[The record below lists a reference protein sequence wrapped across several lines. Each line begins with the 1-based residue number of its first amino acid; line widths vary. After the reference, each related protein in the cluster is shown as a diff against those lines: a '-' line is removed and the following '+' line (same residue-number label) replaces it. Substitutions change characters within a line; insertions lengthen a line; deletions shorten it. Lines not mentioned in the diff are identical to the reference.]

1 MCGDIY
7 KQGSFQEAPLPSP
20 NTTHVHCFINITFQ
34 GSVWK
39 STHLTSTCLLFLSSQ
54 IIWYLVADLSS
65 SPSPPPPFFFT
76 NLLVVDLSSSSS
88 YLDRIKANWG
98 CFSQFLDQ
106 LWGIYVDF
114 GWFRS
119 KLAPNRIESATKKI
133 KIKKWWIGASN
144 ANWRVKMSQV
154 QVWRP

>member
-20 NTTHVHCFINITFQ
+20 TTTHVHCFINITFQ

-65 SPSPPPPFFFT
+65 SPSPTPLFFT

-133 KIKKWWIGASN
+133 KIKKWWICASN
-144 ANWRVKMSQV
+144 ANWHVKMSQV

>member
-1 MCGDIY
+1 MINKQMCGDIY

-20 NTTHVHCFINITFQ
+20 TTTHVHCFINITFQ

-65 SPSPPPPFFFT
+65 S
-76 NLLVVDLSSSSS
+76 SS
-88 YLDRIKANWG
+88 YLDRIRANWG
-98 CFSQFLDQ
+98 CFSQFLGQ